1 MSCRERDTPKQ
12 TTNTSP
18 TTVQVAAF
26 FYLLSQL
33 LVIGAKSPHTDKYC
47 NSMNTS
53 RS

>member
-33 LVIGAKSPHTDKYC
+33 LVIVAKSPRTDKYC